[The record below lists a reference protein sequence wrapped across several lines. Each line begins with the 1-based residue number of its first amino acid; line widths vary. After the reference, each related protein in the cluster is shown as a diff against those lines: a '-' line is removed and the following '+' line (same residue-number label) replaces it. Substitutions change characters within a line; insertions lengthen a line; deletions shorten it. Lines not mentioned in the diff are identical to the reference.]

1 MVFNFQGPSSH
12 SSSSIY
18 VYSANSVYP
27 LRLYQFG
34 TIVWLLILLQTEY
47 KCLVAAQGNQGG
59 NNNLRQGYVHID
71 IVRSFTFMTLQI
83 SILCSRCEIIYDY
96 IFNYQMPFPIFT
108 SGHIVQYKAYFS
120 VHYFQE
126 MIDVRSNKEAII
138 HSNPNNKHCTN
149 KIFNLQMQVLE
160 QMN

>member
-1 MVFNFQGPSSH
+1 MYVLYVSFKRNIWILLRMSFIILNFKLKHIRVIITKEQQNYVMVFNFQGSSSY

-59 NNNLRQGYVHID
+59 NNNLRQGYVHLRIS
-71 IVRSFTFMTLQI
+71 RSFTFMTLQV
-83 SILCSRCEIIYDY
+83 Y
-96 IFNYQMPFPIFT
+96 IFN
-108 SGHIVQYKAYFS
+108 
-120 VHYFQE
+120 VHVAKLYTI
-126 MIDVRSNKEAII
+126 MCNY
-138 HSNPNNKHCTN
+138 
-149 KIFNLQMQVLE
+149 
-160 QMN
+160 

>member
-1 MVFNFQGPSSH
+1 M
-12 SSSSIY
+12 
-18 VYSANSVYP
+18 
-27 LRLYQFG
+27 
-34 TIVWLLILLQTEY
+34 WLLILLQTEY

-83 SILCSRCEIIYDY
+83 SILCTRCEIIYDY
-96 IFNYQMPFPIFT
+96 IFNYQMPFLVFT

-138 HSNPNNKHCTN
+138 HSNPNNKHCNKLSN
-149 KIFNLQMQVLE
+149 KIVKLQMQV
-160 QMN
+160 